1 MAVSQSVR
9 FHQVMVSFLA
19 KNIILTLTLISATGS
34 GVEFNLGI
42 IHGIEGSM
50 VWHNVRYA
58 VDEWNKNNLASPIPI
73 TLNVIYPTDSFA
85 SVEDRFCDVVQHN
98 LIGLIVPAVLL
109 TSEEMTFI
117 FSMCNRINLPCLTTS
132 DLLLN
137 DSNINNFVHSVA
149 PSSGTVGKAAAKL
162 ISSLSWNSF
171 VLVYEK
177 PENLI
182 EVTALLSIYYN
193 EHGTRTSIRVLQ
205 LPLSLDN
212 YDAFLKYTREQL
224 KQTSIVVHSQN
235 IGIVHEL
242 LIKASRLNMTEYRYS
257 YLFTH
262 PDLALLE
269 DFLSTDTQNYRCNVS
284 GMRIVQKSPLIKT
297 DLALSLD
304 SVYLFGQALKDLARR
319 PLLPMPT
326 AILCDADD
334 LWADGEI
341 LNEAIKKTSVSGK
354 TTGPVKLSPSGI
366 TRDNATFIGLTRTA
380 GRFREVSLAKK

>member
-1 MAVSQSVR
+1 MAIFQSVC
-9 FHQVMVSFLA
+9 FCQVMASFLA
-19 KNIILTLTLISATGS
+19 KSLVLALALISGQATS
-34 GVEFNLGI
+34 VEFNIGI

-58 VDEWNKNNLASPIPI
+58 VDEWNKQTLASPVPM

-98 LIGLIVPAVLL
+98 LIGLIVPSVLL
-109 TSEEMTFI
+109 TTEEMTLV
-117 FSMCNRINLPCLTTS
+117 FSMCNRINLPCLTTN

-137 DSNINNFVHSVA
+137 DSNINQFVHSVA

-177 PENLI
+177 SSSLI
-182 EVTALLSIYYN
+182 DITALLSIYYN
-193 EHGTRTSIRVLQ
+193 EHGTRTAIRVLQ
-205 LPLSLDN
+205 LPQSLDN

-224 KQTSIVVHSQN
+224 KQTSMVVHSEN

-269 DFLSTDTQNYRCNVS
+269 DFLNSDTHNYRCNIS
-284 GMRIVQKSPLIKT
+284 GMRLVQKAPLIKT
-297 DLALSLD
+297 NLALAID
-304 SVYLFGQALKDLARR
+304 AIYLFGQALKELARR
-319 PLLPMPT
+319 PLLPVP
-326 AILCDADD
+326 ASILCDAGD

-341 LNEAIKKTSVSGK
+341 LNEALKKAVVPGK
-354 TTGPVKLSPSGI
+354 ATGIVKLSSNGI
-366 TRDNATFIGLTRTA
+366 TRENATFVGLTRTA
-380 GRFREVSLAKK
+380 GRFRES